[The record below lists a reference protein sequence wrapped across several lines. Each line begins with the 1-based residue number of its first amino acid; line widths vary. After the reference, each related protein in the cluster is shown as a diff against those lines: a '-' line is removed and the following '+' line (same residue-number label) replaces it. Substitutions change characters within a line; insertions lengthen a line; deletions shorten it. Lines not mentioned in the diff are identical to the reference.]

1 MVFPESLFSAPRRA
15 LPSGGFPSHE
25 KSERRAAAG
34 KRIVLPLPLVAR
46 PRKGL
51 PTAFG
56 TGSDPPFIF
65 NGFSK

>member
-25 KSERRAAAG
+25 KSERRAAAD
-34 KRIVLPLPLVAR
+34 KRLLPLPTVAR

-51 PTAFG
+51 PTTVG

-65 NGFSK
+65 